1 MAYSETRIVIGGL
14 AHVIVLIFLQSILL
28 KLSWELKPKRSQIMY
43 FMKSQLK
50 LLRKR
55 YRSKKKVEAIK
66 ILRNKL
72 DNIEQK
78 TDEFMKR

>member
-1 MAYSETRIVIGGL
+1 
-14 AHVIVLIFLQSILL
+14 
-28 KLSWELKPKRSQIMY
+28 MY